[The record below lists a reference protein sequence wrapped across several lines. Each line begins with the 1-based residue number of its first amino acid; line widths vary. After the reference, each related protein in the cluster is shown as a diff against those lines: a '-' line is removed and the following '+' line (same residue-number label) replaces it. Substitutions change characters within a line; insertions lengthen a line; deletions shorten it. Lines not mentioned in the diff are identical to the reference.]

1 MKIQKTP
8 KTTKAPTTMNVL
20 KALFSDL
27 EACTMESIGNT
38 TENPIKSIKET
49 KREALYNH
57 DLSFANPDIYC

>member
-1 MKIQKTP
+1 
-8 KTTKAPTTMNVL
+8 MNVL

-27 EACTMESIGNT
+27 EACAMESMGKT